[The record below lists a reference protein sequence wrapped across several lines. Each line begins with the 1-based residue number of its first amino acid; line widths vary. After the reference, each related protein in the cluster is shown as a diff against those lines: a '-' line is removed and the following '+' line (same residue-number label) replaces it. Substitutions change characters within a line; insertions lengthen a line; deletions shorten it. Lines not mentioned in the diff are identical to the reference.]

1 MNHVYRVVFN
11 RRQGRYQAV
20 SELATGRRKSAGGS
34 RRVAGVAAIV
44 ATLGAAPAFAA
55 TIDVPTSSGA
65 DGTTAGESGT
75 AAYGAITT
83 DGDTYNLGGA
93 DTLTGGDGAQGSA
106 AGGLVTFAGDGGD
119 GGAGFEMLGSD
130 NILNLT
136 GDIVGG
142 NAGKAGEGGDGR
154 YYAGNPGVAGAG
166 IQAGGTDNR
175 YQITG
180 NVTGGDGGDGGFS
193 GNPSAGGS
201 GAAAIVINGSN
212 NTINIEGGTLTG
224 GDGGATGW
232 ITYQGGGQGGSAVQI
247 SGSNNRLISSGS
259 LVGGGQGDPESP
271 VSNAVEVSGS
281 GNTVELRNGYSFT
294 GDVVAGYGNHTL
306 AIGGTVDASFD
317 TALLVDS
324 EPAEDGTTQFVGFST
339 LEKTGS
345 GTWTLSGTR
354 GDSGQTFIEEGTLIG
369 SVTSLGNGDID
380 NDANLEISQASS
392 ATYSGTLTGNGSLT
406 KSGTGSLTLTGTNHQ
421 LGGTTISAGT
431 LIIGDGGTNGSLIGD
446 VTNNSALEFNRSD
459 ALLYSGDVTGTG
471 SLTKSGTGEL
481 TLTGTNTHT
490 GGTTINAGTL
500 KIGQGGT
507 SGSLSGDVTN
517 NGALEFDRSDSVT
530 FAGAISGTGS
540 VTQSGSG
547 VLELTGNSDYSG
559 TTHIY
564 DGTLVVNGSLTNSPV
579 EVRSGGTL
587 MGAGTIG
594 GMLNV
599 IGSSTLAPG
608 NSIDTLTV
616 NNDVH
621 FDSNSVFEVEV
632 EASGA
637 GDLLA
642 ATGTAII
649 TGGDVAV
656 QASEAGTWSQTTS
669 FSILTADGGVSG
681 EFDGVTSNLA
691 FLTPTLT
698 YNTNSVDLTLDRND
712 VSFSDMGRNA
722 PETAVAGA
730 LQAIYQEDSS
740 ALDGFFPEFLGM
752 SDGQAERAIQTLNG
766 SSLTS
771 LSRTIGMRQS
781 SPVFQ
786 HFIQSAGVSM
796 VGSASAKPI
805 YLASTDNSVTATAV
819 DAVSGQGRPDYG
831 LWLET
836 SGIRGDVDASRQ
848 NYGYD
853 TETESVSVGFDF
865 RLPHAFVGG
874 VALSQLSTDVEFDTV
889 NDDQEMD
896 QTFLT
901 LSLQQQRARL
911 RVSGLVSYGWSDI
924 DTRRRIEL
932 AGSTRS
938 ARGETDGS
946 ELYAYAEAAYDI
958 EHKGLV
964 WQPVFGLSAADVNVD
979 GFSETG
985 AGSLNLSVEEQDR
998 TSVKSR
1004 LGGRTRFESLSS
1016 PFAVELSAFWNHEFA
1031 DSDNAVSMHFREQP
1045 TTVYTVEDGD
1055 RERDSLEWG
1064 ASGEYYLNDYATLT
1078 ARIGGSQSSHASW
1091 LGGALGVSVNW

>member
-44 ATLGAAPAFAA
+44 AVLGASPAFAA
-55 TIDVPTSSGA
+55 EIDITTSSGT
-65 DGTTAGESGT
+65 DGANPGESGT

-83 DGDTYNLGGA
+83 DGDTYNLGGS
-93 DTLTGGDGAQGSA
+93 DTLTGGSGAKGAQA
-106 AGGLVTFAGDGGD
+106 TVAQTTGGTGGAGGD
-119 GGAGFEMLGSD
+119 GLLVNGGSNVFNLGGAITGGAGGAGGDAPASQFYAGSAGAAGSGLRVEGSD
-130 NILNLT
+130 NQY
-136 GDIVGG
+136 
-142 NAGKAGEGGDGR
+142 E
-154 YYAGNPGVAGAG
+154 
-166 IQAGGTDNR
+166 
-175 YQITG
+175 ITG
-180 NVTGGDGGDGGFS
+180 SVTGGRGGTGGY
-193 GNPSAGGS
+193 GVNARNGGV
-201 GAAAIVINGSN
+201 GAAAVLLNGTG
-212 NTINIEGGTLTG
+212 NTVSVNGGTLTG
-224 GDGGATGW
+224 GDGGDRGSTVRA
-232 ITYQGGGQGGSAVQI
+232 GGMGGSAVQFN
-247 SGSNNRLISSGS
+247 GSNNRLITNSALSGGS
-259 LVGGGQGDPESP
+259 AGVGGATQ
-271 VSNAVEVSGS
+271 SNAIQINGE
-281 GNTVELRNGYSFT
+281 GNTVELRDGYTFS
-294 GDVVAGYGNHTL
+294 GDVVVQSGTHTL
-306 AIGGTVDASFD
+306 ALGGTTTSGSFD
-317 TALLVDS
+317 VSRLTAS
-324 EPAEDGTTQFVGFST
+324 EQNGDGVTQFVGFST
-339 LEKTGS
+339 LEKAGS

-354 GDSGQTFIEEGTLIG
+354 GDSNATLISGGTLVG
-369 SVTSLGNGDID
+369 SIDSLGNGDIE
-380 NDANLEISQASS
+380 NN
-392 ATYSGTLTGNGSLT
+392 GTLDVS
-406 KSGTGSLTLTGTNHQ
+406 Q
-421 LGGTTISAGT
+421 VSAGT
-431 LIIGDGGTNGSLIGD
+431 YT
-446 VTNNSALEFNRSD
+446 
-459 ALLYSGDVTGTG
+459 GDVTGTG
-471 SLTKSGTGEL
+471 SLTKSGAGTL
-481 TLTGTNTHT
+481 ALTGANTHS
-490 GGTTINAGTL
+490 GGTTISAGTL
-500 KIGQGGT
+500 AIGNGGT
-507 SGSLSGDVTN
+507 TGSLSGDVLN
-517 NGALEFDRSDSVT
+517 NSALAFNRSNDLT
-530 FAGAISGTGS
+530 FAGDISGTGS
-540 VTQSGSG
+540 LTQAGSG
-547 VLELTGNSDYSG
+547 LLELTGASTYSG
-559 TTHIY
+559 TT
-564 DGTLVVNGSLTNSPV
+564 DVDAGTLAVNGSLANSQV
-579 EVRSGGTL
+579 AVNNGGTL

-594 GMLNV
+594 GLDLAS
-599 IGSSTLAPG
+599 GGTLAPG

-616 NNDVH
+616 DGDVT
-621 FDSNSVFEVEV
+621 FESGSVFEVEV
-632 EASGA
+632 EAGGTS
-637 GDLLA
+637 DVLA
-642 ATGTAII
+642 ATGTATIN
-649 TGGDVAV
+649 GGDVAV
-656 QASEAGTWSQTTS
+656 QASESGTWSQTTS

-691 FLTPTLT
+691 FLTPTLS
-698 YNTNSVDLTLDRND
+698 YNTNSVDLTLERND

-752 SDGQAERAIQTLNG
+752 SDAQAERAIQTLNG
-766 SSLTS
+766 SSLAS

-786 HFIQSAGVSM
+786 HFIQSAGASM
-796 VGSASAKPI
+796 VGSASAKPV
-805 YLASTDNSVTATAV
+805 YLASTDNSVTTSAV
-819 DAVSGQGRPDYG
+819 DAVNSQGRPDYG

-911 RVSGLVSYGWSDI
+911 RVSGLVSYGRSDI

-964 WQPVFGLSAADVNVD
+964 WQPVVGLSAADVTVD

-1004 LGGRTRFESLSS
+1004 LGGRARFESLSS